1 MSRNKVVV
9 GKRKANL
16 KGVLRY
22 INDNLEILFPQTRR
36 ALVRLK
42 YANLPDWEDYLPSTV
57 YLAADKLERQGLVEK
72 VSAPEGMV
80 VKITVK
86 GRQQILKYDL
96 AKMSPPKTK
105 WDGKWRLVF
114 FDIAEIDR
122 KKRDD
127 LRMYLRNLGMELMQE
142 SVFVSPFNVFDQVR
156 YVREV
161 LEIPNRVKLAESF
174 WVENQDEL
182 RQIFGV

>member
-1 MSRNKVVV
+1 MV

-36 ALVRLK
+36 ALIRLK

-105 WDGKWRLVF
+105 WDGNGGWYFLILPRL
-114 FDIAEIDR
+114 IGR
-122 KKRDD
+122 KE
-127 LRMYLRNLGMELMQE
+127 MTCGCIC
-142 SVFVSPFNVFDQVR
+142 V
-156 YVREV
+156 
-161 LEIPNRVKLAESF
+161 I
-174 WVENQDEL
+174 
-182 RQIFGV
+182 

>member
-1 MSRNKVVV
+1 MV

-36 ALVRLK
+36 ALIRLK

-105 WDGKWRLVF
+105 WDGK
-114 FDIAEIDR
+114 
-122 KKRDD
+122 
-127 LRMYLRNLGMELMQE
+127 MQE